1 MTVRVLVVGIG
12 SGDPAHLTGEAVAA
26 LNAVDVFLVA
36 DKRAATRD
44 LVTLRAELCAAVITH
59 DRYSFVEVSDPE
71 RGPDAA
77 RDSAAYAEAVRDW
90 HAERARR
97 YADTIT
103 REVGDSGTVGLLVW
117 GDPSLYDSTLRVV
130 DTVAELLRSGFRSA
144 SDGNPPGGV
153 GGRPPSGQGESGVDL
168 EVLVVPGISSVS
180 LLAARHRIALNRVG
194 RPVHI
199 TTGRRLVAEYDP
211 ALGDVVVM
219 LDGDLACAGLVDQH
233 PGLEIF
239 WGAQLGL
246 ADEALVRGPLA
257 EVLPEIRARRDAIR
271 ATRGWVMDTY
281 LLRPGTGS

>member
-36 DKRAATRD
+36 DKREATRD

-59 DRYSFVEVSDPE
+59 DRYRFVQVPDPE
-71 RGPDAA
+71 RGPDAE
-77 RDSAAYAEAVRDW
+77 RGSTAYANAVRGW

-97 YADTIT
+97 YADVIT
-103 REVGDSGTVGLLVW
+103 CEVGSEGTVGFLVW

-130 DTVAELLRSGFRSA
+130 ETVGLELARSGTA
-144 SDGNPPGGV
+144 
-153 GGRPPSGQGESGVDL
+153 VD
-168 EVLVVPGISSVS
+168 VRVVPGISSVS

-199 TTGRRLVAEYDP
+199 TTGRRLVEEYGP

-219 LDGDLACAGLVDQH
+219 LDGDLACADLVERH
-233 PGLEIF
+233 PDLEIF

-246 ADEALVRGPLA
+246 PDEALVAGRLA
-257 EVLPEIRARRDAIR
+257 DVLPEIRVRRDAVR
-271 ATRGWVMDTY
+271 AARGWVMDTY
-281 LLRPGTGS
+281 LLRPG